1 MQTVLMILLLIVAL
15 ALIGVILIQ
24 QGKGAEMG
32 ASFGAG
38 ASGTVF
44 GAPGSGNFLTRA
56 TTILAVVFFSV
67 ALALAYLYSQPVA
80 DSENDIFNAAADE
93 EVQAA
98 PAEGTDILSDLPASQ
113 DSDLPVAEEAA
124 DESAES
130 EELMTDEENGEEPT
144 PVKEDDQ

>member
-1 MQTVLMILLLIVAL
+1 MQTVLMILLLIVAI

-56 TTILAVVFFSV
+56 TTVLAVIFFGV
-67 ALALAYLYSQPVA
+67 ALALAYLYAQPVA
-80 DSENDIFNAAADE
+80 DTDNDIFNAAAE
-93 EVQAA
+93 EEQAA
-98 PAEGTDILSDLPASQ
+98 PAEGTDILSELPASQ
-113 DSDLPVAEEAA
+113 DSDLPVAEEAT
-124 DESAES
+124 DEATES
-130 EELMTDEENGEEPT
+130 EELMTDEESSEEPV
-144 PVKEDDQ
+144 PEEDDQ